1 MFRLSKLS
9 LANRSVVALLTA
21 ILAVFG
27 FISVG
32 SLKQE
37 LFPSLEFPQAA
48 IVTTYPGASPEV
60 MDTQVSR
67 VIEGSVETLE
77 GVTTTSSTSQS
88 SLSTVRVTFD
98 FGTTTAKVTESL
110 NSALDSVKSTLP
122 TGATARVISGG
133 LGTIPVMV
141 LSVAS
146 NSGDNTEISKL
157 LPDIAPTLFK
167 KVPGVK
173 DVQVGGIRE
182 YRVNMELNTRLM
194 AANGI
199 STQSISTAL
208 KTNGFVLPAGTL
220 QDKEGQITVQVGT
233 PVESIAALKSLPLSS
248 STVPGMPS
256 LGRVL
261 TIGDVAT
268 VTYEPAPIASI
279 SRVDGKPSLAIS
291 ITKTQDGNT
300 VSISKGIKPLEE
312 ELATKLG
319 GDVTI
324 KETFNQAPFVEK
336 SINDLVK
343 EGLLGLTFAILII
356 LVFLRSWR
364 STLVTAISIP
374 TSLLVAFIGLSGFGY
389 SLNLFTLSALT
400 IAIGRVVDDSIV
412 VIENINRHLAYG
424 EKKVEAILNSV
435 REVAGAITAATLTTV
450 AVFLP
455 IAVVGGLV
463 GQLFRPFALTFAL
476 ALVASLFV
484 SLTIVPVIA
493 YWFLKTPVVEAGMT
507 EAQAKK
513 FAANARKEEEEH
525 EKKSILQRIYIPVLT
540 GTQKRPVITLVASG
554 LVLVFTFG
562 LVPLIKTNF
571 IGSSGSTTFSITQQ
585 VPLGASLEEKALA
598 AEGVEKLLLDS
609 GDTVAVT
616 TTIGGTGDS
625 RVAFGQSAGGIQIQ
639 VSIDESVNGDSF
651 QAKMQKLFDAD
662 KSLGKV
668 SFESGQSFGSSGTI
682 DVTVT
687 AKTDEQLRAGI
698 KKVQDAL
705 EGKIDN
711 VSPDVV
717 TTLSEK
723 QRTLKVTVDRLAAT
737 RVGLSE
743 IAVATLVSN
752 AMSPQSVGTINIDNK
767 QTDIYIKSENVPAT
781 IAEVKAIPLSPF
793 GQVRLG
799 AIAKVELVAVPTK
812 ITTKD
817 GDRAATV
824 SLTPNKDA
832 SLGAITMQVAEKV
845 DALTDNMPAGS
856 TLLPIGGVSADQ
868 AESFSQLLLALL
880 AAIAIVYLIMVATF
894 RSLAQPLV
902 LLVSIPFAATGA
914 FVALLVTNT
923 ALGLPA
929 LIGMLL
935 LVGIVVTNA
944 IVLIDLINQYRTQG
958 MPFEEAIIN
967 GARQRLRPIL
977 MTALATIGALSPLA
991 LGFTGSGGF
1000 ISQPLGVVV
1009 IGGLFSSTIL
1019 TLVIVPVLYRLVEG
1033 RKERKANKKIAKA
1046 AKKPVAKKAVTKAAP
1061 KRKSTAKTA

>member
-1 MFRLSKLS
+1 MFSLSKIS
-9 LANRSVVALLTA
+9 LANRSVVALLTS

-27 FISVG
+27 FVAVG

-67 VIEGSVETLE
+67 LIESSVESLE

-98 FGTTTAKVTESL
+98 FGITSAKVTESL
-110 NSALDSVKSTLP
+110 NSALDSVKANLP
-122 TGATARVISGG
+122 SGANARVLSGG

-146 NSGDNTEISKL
+146 NTGDNTEIAKL

-173 DVQVGGIRE
+173 DVQIGGIRD
-182 YRVNMELNTRLM
+182 YRVNMKLNTAVM

-199 STQSISTAL
+199 TAQSISSTL

-220 QDKEGQITVQVGT
+220 EDDKGQITVQVGT
-233 PVESIAALKSLPLSS
+233 PVESVKELKSLPLTSS
-248 STVPGMPS
+248 IPSTMPGAS
-256 LGRVL
+256 RVL

-268 VTYEPAPIASI
+268 VTYDLEPVSSI

-336 SINDLVK
+336 SIADLVK

-364 STLVTAISIP
+364 STMVTAISIP
-374 TSLLVAFIGLSGFGY
+374 TSLLVAFIGLAGFGY

-424 EKKVEAILNSV
+424 EKKIEAILNSV
-435 REVAGAITAATLTTV
+435 KEVAGAITAATLTTV

-513 FAANARKEEEEH
+513 FAEKARAEEEAH
-525 EKKSILQRIYIPVLT
+525 ERKSILQRGYIPVLT
-540 GTQKRPVITLVASG
+540 ATQKRPVITLVASFI
-554 LVLVFTFG
+554 VLVFTFG
-562 LVPLIKTNF
+562 LVPFIKTNF
-571 IGSSGSTTFSITQQ
+571 IGSSGSTTFSINQE
-585 VPLGASLEEKALA
+585 VPLGASLEDKALA

-616 TTIGGTGDS
+616 TTIGGTADS

-639 VSIDESVNGDSF
+639 VSTKETVNGDAF

-662 KSLGKV
+662 ASLGKV
-668 SFESGQSFGSSGTI
+668 SFQTGQSFGSSGTV

-698 KKVQDAL
+698 KLVQEAL

-723 QRTLKVTVDRLAAT
+723 QRTLKVTVDRVAAT
-737 RVGLSE
+737 RLGLSE
-743 IAVATLVSN
+743 IAVSTLVAN
-752 AMSPQSVGTINIDNK
+752 AMSPQSIGSINIDNK
-767 QTDIYIKSENVPAT
+767 ETEIYIKSENVPET
-781 IAEVKAIPLSPF
+781 IEEVENIPLSPF
-793 GQVRLG
+793 GQVRLSSV
-799 AIAKVELVAVPTK
+799 AKVELVSVPTK
-812 ITTKD
+812 ITTQD

-824 SLTPNKDA
+824 SLTPDKDA
-832 SLGAITMQVAEKV
+832 SLGPITLQVSEKV
-845 DALTDNMPAGS
+845 TELQDKMPAGT

-914 FVALLVTNT
+914 FVALLATNT

-944 IVLIDLINQYRTQG
+944 IVLIDLINQYRLQG

-1000 ISQPLGVVV
+1000 ISQPLGIVV

-1033 RKERKANKKIAKA
+1033 RKERKAQKKLAKIAK
-1046 AKKPVAKKAVTKAAP
+1046 KTV
-1061 KRKSTAKTA
+1061 AKTA

>member
-1 MFRLSKLS
+1 MFSLSKIS
-9 LANRSVVALLTA
+9 LANRSVVALLTS

-67 VIEGSVETLE
+67 LIESSVESLE

-98 FGTTTAKVTESL
+98 FGITSAKVTESL
-110 NSALDSVKSTLP
+110 NAALDSVKANLP
-122 TGATARVISGG
+122 TGANARVLSGG

-141 LSVAS
+141 LSVAAD
-146 NSGDNTEISKL
+146 SGDNTEIAKL

-167 KVPGVK
+167 KVAGVK
-173 DVQVGGIRE
+173 DVQIGGIRE
-182 YRVNMELNTRLM
+182 YRVNLKLNQAVM
-194 AANGI
+194 AASGI
-199 STQSISTAL
+199 SAQSISNAL
-208 KTNGFVLPAGTL
+208 KTNGLVIPAGTL
-220 QDKEGQITVQVGT
+220 EDNKGEITVQVGT
-233 PVESIAALKSLPLSS
+233 PVETIAAIKSLPLAGA
-248 STVPGMPS
+248 VPGQ
-256 LGRVL
+256 VI
-261 TIGDVAT
+261 TIGDIAKVSYELAP
-268 VTYEPAPIASI
+268 VTSI

-300 VSISKGIKPLEE
+300 VSISKGIKPLED

-319 GDVTI
+319 GNVTI

-336 SINDLVK
+336 SISDLVK
-343 EGLLGLTFAILII
+343 EGLLGLTFAIIII

-374 TSLLVAFIGLSGFGY
+374 TSLLVAFIGLAGFGY

-424 EKKVEAILNSV
+424 EKKLEAIINSV
-435 REVAGAITAATLTTV
+435 KEVAGAITAATLTTV

-513 FAANARKEEEEH
+513 FAEQARKEEEEH
-525 EKKSILQRIYIPVLT
+525 ERKSILQRGYIPVLT
-540 GTQKRPVITLVASG
+540 ATQKRPVITIVASA

-562 LVPLIKTNF
+562 LVPFIKTNF
-571 IGSSGSTTFSITQQ
+571 IGSSGSTTFSINQE
-585 VPLGASLEEKALA
+585 VPLGASLEDKATA
-598 AEGVEKLLLDS
+598 AEGVEKILLDS

-616 TTIGGTGDS
+616 TTIGGTADS
-625 RVAFGQSAGGIQIQ
+625 RVAFGQSAGGIQLQ
-639 VSIDESVNGDSF
+639 VSIDESVNGDDF
-651 QAKMQKLFDAD
+651 QARMQKQFDAD
-662 KSLGKV
+662 QSLGKV
-668 SFESGQSFGSSGTI
+668 SFQTGQSFGSTGTI

-687 AKTDEQLRAGI
+687 AKTDEQLREGI
-698 KKVQDAL
+698 KVVQDAL
-705 EGKIDN
+705 EGKVDN
-711 VSPDVV
+711 VSPEVV

-723 QRTLKVTVDRLAAT
+723 QRTLKVTVDREKAT
-737 RVGLSE
+737 SFGLSE
-743 IAVATLVSN
+743 IAVATIVSN
-752 AMSPQSVGTINIDNK
+752 AMSPQSIGSVNIDEK
-767 QTDIYIKSENVPAT
+767 QTDIYIKSENVPET

-793 GQVRLG
+793 GQVTLSSV
-799 AIAKVELVAVPTK
+799 AKVELVSVPTK
-812 ITTKD
+812 VTTQD

-824 SLTPNKDA
+824 SLTPDKDA
-832 SLGAITMQVAEKV
+832 SLGPITIQVAGIVEDLQDK
-845 DALTDNMPAGS
+845 MPAGS
-856 TLLPIGGVSADQ
+856 SLLPIGGVSADQ
-868 AESFSQLLLALL
+868 AESFGQLGLALL

-914 FVALLVTNT
+914 FVALLATNT

-944 IVLIDLINQYRTQG
+944 IVLIDLINQYRLQG

-1000 ISQPLGVVV
+1000 ISQPLGIVV

-1033 RKERKANKKIAKA
+1033 RKERKAQKKLTKTAKKIAAKA
-1046 AKKPVAKKAVTKAAP
+1046 TPQ
-1061 KRKSTAKTA
+1061 RKTSAKTA